1 MDASLR
7 WINAL
12 LDRPVECEEAADL
25 LTRAGFPVE
34 HTESVTTR
42 MGEDIR
48 LDVETTSNRG
58 DCNAHLG
65 LAREVVALTDRQLKD
80 PTQLAP
86 ANPVSGS
93 EAGVVVE
100 NEAPENCLVYHAR
113 IVRGVKVGPS
123 PDWLAAHLEARGDV
137 PRNNIVDA
145 TNYVLHELGHPVH
158 AFDLDKLEGGQI
170 KIRYAQT
177 GETMLPLGADA
188 KEIELS
194 AKDLVIAD
202 AKKPIAL
209 AGVKGGAASSV
220 DEHTTNL
227 LLETATFT
235 PSAVRSSSRRHG
247 IASDSSYRF
256 ERQVPDR
263 QVPIA
268 SERLLQLIL
277 SVAGGEAAP
286 PTMVGTI
293 APPPTMTLR
302 FPRIKTVLGIDVP
315 SERVIEILDA
325 LGLQPHQDGDNVS
338 CTAPIGRADLT
349 REIDLI
355 EEVARIHGL
364 ESLPVEDATNIRIR
378 PAQTTEIARRMV
390 RDMLVGFGA
399 YETVSHTLVS
409 EAAANR
415 FLDEGHRGLRVDD
428 ERAGGTPILRP
439 SLIDTLTTIA
449 GRNLDASGRKAA
461 LFEVA
466 AVFHETENGH
476 EERTATAL
484 LMPCEDEASLQ
495 PIRGFIDRI
504 VSMLTGEI
512 PHATAA
518 DRIWSAPGADL
529 QCQGRPIGHVGLLS
543 SEILTAHGLE
553 GQWAAFELFLEP
565 LLAHWPPEISVSP
578 PPAFP
583 AIERDLSLVV
593 SDHVQWHA
601 VSTLIEGLQ
610 LPAFDSVEYVGVF
623 RGKQVCAGQKSLT
636 LRLRFRAE
644 DRTLTH
650 EEVDAPVAQVVEA
663 CASQLNAELR
673 Q

>member
-12 LDRPVECEEAADL
+12 LDRPIECEEAADL

-34 HTESVTTR
+34 HTEVVSTR
-42 MGEDIR
+42 LGEDVR

-65 LAREVVALTDRQLKD
+65 LAREVVALTDRKLKD
-80 PTQLAP
+80 PTNLEP
-86 ANPVSGS
+86 TPPVSS
-93 EAGVVVE
+93 AEAGVVIE
-100 NEAPENCLVYHAR
+100 NQVPEDCLVYHAR

-158 AFDLDKLEGGQI
+158 AFDLNKIQGGRI
-170 KIRYAQT
+170 EIRHARQ
-177 GETMLPLGADA
+177 GERMLPLGADA
-188 KEIELS
+188 KEIEL
-194 AKDLVIAD
+194 ATEDLVIAD
-202 AKKPIAL
+202 AECPVAL
-209 AGVKGGAASSV
+209 AGVKGGSASSV
-220 DEHTTNL
+220 DETTTDL

-235 PSAVRSSSRRHG
+235 PSAVRRASRRHG

-268 SERLLQLIL
+268 AERLLELIL
-277 SVAGGEAAP
+277 AIAGGEASP
-286 PTMVGTI
+286 PTMAGTV
-293 APPPTMTLR
+293 APPPTMSLR
-302 FPRIKTVLGIDVP
+302 LPRLKVILGIDIP
-315 SERVIEILDA
+315 TPRVIEILDA
-325 LGLQPHQDGDNVS
+325 LGLQPKHSDDTVS
-338 CTAPIGRADLT
+338 CTDPIGRADLT

-364 ESLPVEDATNIRIR
+364 ESLPVEDAATIRIR

-409 EAAANR
+409 EAAAGR
-415 FLDEGHRGLRVDD
+415 FLEAGQRGLRVDD

-439 SLIDTLTTIA
+439 SLIDTLGTIA
-449 GRNLDASGRKAA
+449 GRNLDASGRRAP

-466 AVFHETENGH
+466 AVFHEHEGGH
-476 EERTATAL
+476 SERTASAL
-484 LMPCEDEASLQ
+484 LIPCDGDPSLQ
-495 PIRGFIDRI
+495 TIRGCVDRMI
-504 VSMLTGEI
+504 SMLTGQT
-512 PHATAA
+512 PTAVPA
-518 DRIWSAPGADL
+518 KRIWSAPGADL
-529 QCQGRPIGHVGLLS
+529 ILDDTTIGHLGLLAP
-543 SEILTAHGLE
+543 EILKVHGLE
-553 GQWAAFELFLEP
+553 GQWAASELFLEP
-565 LLAHWPPEISVSP
+565 LLAQWPPEISVTP

-583 AIERDLSLVV
+583 AIERDLSLVL
-593 SDHVQWHA
+593 SDDVHWHA
-601 VSTLIEGLQ
+601 ISSLIESLQ
-610 LPAFDSVEYVGVF
+610 LPAFDSVAYVGVF
-623 RGKQVCAGQKSLT
+623 RGKQLEVGHKSLT

-650 EEVDAPVAQVVEA
+650 DEVDAPVAKVVQA
-663 CASQLNAELR
+663 CAATLGAELR

>member
-34 HTESVTTR
+34 HTEAVTTR

-86 ANPVSGS
+86 ADPVDSS
-93 EAGVVVE
+93 EAGVSVE
-100 NEAPENCLVYHAR
+100 NKAPEDCLVYHAR
-113 IVRGVKVGPS
+113 IVRGVKVRPS

-158 AFDLDKLEGGQI
+158 AFDLDKLEGGEI
-170 KIRYAQT
+170 NIRYAQT

-194 AKDLVIAD
+194 AEDLVIAD
-202 AKKPIAL
+202 AAKPIAL

-220 DEHTTNL
+220 DENTTNL

-235 PSAVRSSSRRHG
+235 PSAVRRSSRRHG

-293 APPPTMTLR
+293 APAPTMTLR
-302 FPRIKTVLGIDVP
+302 FSRIKTVLGIEIP

-325 LGLQPHQDGDNVS
+325 LGLQPQLDGDTVS

-364 ESLPVEDATNIRIR
+364 ESLPVEDAANIRIR
-378 PAQTTEIARRMV
+378 PAQSTEMARRLV

-409 EAAANR
+409 EAAATR
-415 FLDEGHRGLRVDD
+415 FLEEGQRGLRVDD

-449 GRNLDASGRKAA
+449 GRNHDASGRKAA

-466 AVFHETENGH
+466 AVFHETDQGH

-495 PIRGFIDRI
+495 PIRGCIDRM

-512 PHATAA
+512 PVATAA
-518 DRIWSAPGADL
+518 DRVWSAPGADL
-529 QCQGRPIGHVGLLS
+529 HWQDRPIGHVGLLAP
-543 SEILTAHGLE
+543 EIVAAHGLE
-553 GQWAAFELFLEP
+553 GQWAACEVFLEP
-565 LLAHWPPEISVSP
+565 LLAHWPPEISVAP

-593 SDHVQWHA
+593 SDDVQWHA
-601 VSTLIEGLQ
+601 ISSLIEGLQ
-610 LPAFDSVEYVGVF
+610 LAAFDSVEYVGVF
-623 RGKQVCAGQKSLT
+623 RGKQMSAGQKSLT

-650 EEVDAPVAQVVEA
+650 EEVDAPVAQVIEA

>member
-34 HTESVTTR
+34 HTEPVSTR

-80 PTQLAP
+80 PTQLEP
-86 ANPVSGS
+86 ADPVGSS

-100 NEAPENCLVYHAR
+100 NQAPEDCLIYHAR

-158 AFDLDKLEGGQI
+158 AFDLDKLQGGRI
-170 KIRYAQT
+170 EIRYAQS
-177 GETMLPLGADA
+177 GEKMLPLGAEA

-194 AKDLVIAD
+194 TEDLVIAD
-202 AKKPIAL
+202 GAQPVAL

-220 DEHTTNL
+220 DENTTDL

-235 PSAVRSSSRRHG
+235 PSAVRRSSRRHG

-268 SERLLQLIL
+268 AERLLQLIL

-293 APPPTMTLR
+293 APAPKMTLR
-302 FPRIKTVLGIDVP
+302 FARLKTILGIDIP
-315 SERVIEILDA
+315 AQRVVEILDA
-325 LGLQPHQDGDNVS
+325 LGLQPVHEGDTVS
-338 CTAPIGRADLT
+338 CTAPIGRADLN

-364 ESLPVEDATNIRIR
+364 ESLPIEDAATIRIR
-378 PAQTTEIARRMV
+378 PAQSTEIARRMV

-409 EAAANR
+409 EAAAKR
-415 FLDEGHRGLRVDD
+415 FLDQGHRGLRVDD

-449 GRNLDASGRKAA
+449 GRNLDASGRRAA

-466 AVFHETENGH
+466 AVFHEHEGGH

-484 LMPCEDEASLQ
+484 LMPCQDETSLQ
-495 PIRGFIDRI
+495 PIRGCIDRI
-504 VSMLTGEI
+504 VNMLTGET
-512 PHATAA
+512 PTAA
-518 DRIWSAPGADL
+518 PAERIWSAPGADL
-529 QCQGRPIGHVGLLS
+529 QWQGLPIGHLGLLAP
-543 SEILTAHGLE
+543 EIVDAHGLE
-553 GQWAAFELFLEP
+553 GEWAACELFLEP
-565 LLAHWPPEISVSP
+565 LLSHWPPEISVTP

-583 AIERDLSLVV
+583 AIERDLSLVL
-593 SDHVQWHA
+593 SDDVQWHA
-601 VSTLIEGLQ
+601 ISSLIKNLE

-623 RGKQVCAGQKSLT
+623 RGKQVTAGRKSLT
-636 LRLRFRAE
+636 LCLRFRAE

-650 EEVDAPVAQVVEA
+650 EEVDAPVTQVVEA
-663 CASQLNAELR
+663 CANQFGAELR

>member
-34 HTESVTTR
+34 HTEAVATR

-86 ANPVSGS
+86 ADPVDSS
-93 EAGVVVE
+93 EAGVSVE
-100 NEAPENCLVYHAR
+100 NKAPEDCLVYHAR

-158 AFDLDKLEGGQI
+158 AFDLDKLEGGEI
-170 KIRYAQT
+170 NIRYAQT

-194 AKDLVIAD
+194 AEDLVIAD
-202 AKKPIAL
+202 AAKPIAL

-220 DEHTTNL
+220 DENTTDL

-235 PSAVRSSSRRHG
+235 PSAVRRSSRRHG

-293 APPPTMTLR
+293 APAPTMTLR
-302 FPRIKTVLGIDVP
+302 FSRIKTVLGIEIP

-325 LGLQPHQDGDNVS
+325 LGLQPQLDGDTVS

-364 ESLPVEDATNIRIR
+364 ESLPVEDAANIRIR
-378 PAQTTEIARRMV
+378 PAQSTEMARRLV

-409 EAAANR
+409 EAAATR
-415 FLDEGHRGLRVDD
+415 FLEEGQRGLRVDD

-449 GRNLDASGRKAA
+449 GRNHDASGRKAA

-466 AVFHETENGH
+466 AVFHETDQGH

-484 LMPCEDEASLQ
+484 LMPCEERSFLATHPRLHRSNGQHAHRRNPGCHGRRSGVVSPGSGSSLARSAYW
-495 PIRGFIDRI
+495 PCWTLGARDCGRPRAGRTMGRLRSVPGTSAGPLATGNFGRPAPGLPRHRTRFVVGRLGRCSVARHLVVDRRPATGRFGFRGIRGRLPRQTNVRRTKEFDPAA
-504 VSMLTGEI
+504 SI
-512 PHATAA
+512 P
-518 DRIWSAPGADL
+518 R
-529 QCQGRPIGHVGLLS
+529 
-543 SEILTAHGLE
+543 
-553 GQWAAFELFLEP
+553 
-565 LLAHWPPEISVSP
+565 
-578 PPAFP
+578 
-583 AIERDLSLVV
+583 
-593 SDHVQWHA
+593 
-601 VSTLIEGLQ
+601 
-610 LPAFDSVEYVGVF
+610 
-623 RGKQVCAGQKSLT
+623 
-636 LRLRFRAE
+636 
-644 DRTLTH
+644 
-650 EEVDAPVAQVVEA
+650 
-663 CASQLNAELR
+663 
-673 Q
+673 